1 MMSIEPVDSAPSEA
15 RKTSDAGM
23 KENQS
28 DKRGV
33 FIKGPPVPSLWLFGK
48 AQSGK
53 SSIVRFLTGA
63 DQAIIGNGFRPET
76 KATYR
81 YTFPNE
87 THPVLRFFDTR
98 GLGEEEY
105 DPSEDIEVLQ
115 RQANAIVVT
124 VRIND
129 FALGSL
135 LGPLRQIRAARRSR
149 PVILALTCLHH
160 TYPQKQHPEHDPFL
174 ESELPE
180 SIPEELRRCIQEQKR
195 TFGDLIDRIVPIDL
209 TRPEDGF
216 LEPNFGGGRLKDALI
231 DALPNVLGEAIKH
244 TDETVQQ
251 LREDFE
257 RRAHRCI
264 HAYSAWAAG
273 AAAVPLPW
281 VDIPAVTGLQLRL
294 MAKLAKVYD
303 QSPVPATL
311 ISSAPIFGT
320 RFLLRQGAKSLL
332 KGVPFVGIPVNAATA
347 YVTTFGLGRA
357 AMWYYWERFLGRIPT
372 SEEFSQI
379 VKNQVESARTHWS
392 RNSHS
397 STPSVRE
404 SVE

>member
-1 MMSIEPVDSAPSEA
+1 MSSEPVAPGPNEA
-15 RKTSDAGM
+15 TLSPDEESKPEGRTKKD
-23 KENQS
+23 
-28 DKRGV
+28 V
-33 FIKGPPVPSLWLFGK
+33 FVKGPPVPSLWLFGK

-81 YTFPNE
+81 YTFPND

-115 RQANAIVVT
+115 RQANAVVVT

-135 LGPLRQIRAARRSR
+135 LGPLREIRAARRSR

-160 TYPQKQHPEHDPFL
+160 TYPQKQHPDQDPFL
-174 ESELPE
+174 DAPLSD
-180 SIPEELRRCIQEQKR
+180 SIPEELRRCLQEQKK
-195 TFGDLIDRIVPIDL
+195 TFGDLVDRIVPIDL

-216 LEPNFGGGRLKDALI
+216 VEPNFGGGRLKDALI
-231 DALPNVLGEAIKH
+231 DVLPNVLGEAIKH

-251 LREDFE
+251 LRGEFE

-264 HAYSAWAAG
+264 HAYSAWAAA

-311 ISSAPIFGT
+311 VSSAPIFGT

-332 KGVPFVGIPVNAATA
+332 KGVPFVGIPVNAVTA
-347 YVTTFGLGRA
+347 YGTTYGLGRA

-372 SEEFSQI
+372 SEEFSHI
-379 VKNQVESARTHWS
+379 VKSQVDSARTHWS
-392 RNSHS
+392 RHS
-397 STPSVRE
+397 QSPMPTVRE
-404 SVE
+404 TAE